1 MSVPKSKQ
9 KPSGFAVVDT
19 ALKIYGNIL
28 DICLRM
34 PNRYT
39 YLILLPI
46 LNLASDTADYVK
58 EGNSVIPNAKSPDP
72 DDVRLRRLYFQKARA
87 TLQALISKM
96 NFFLLKPDI
105 VRKKMK
111 DGKTVGI
118 TENELDGLSEEMRKE
133 LTLIGGVLEK
143 DEKRYNIKL

>member
-19 ALKIYGNIL
+19 ALKIYGSIL

-39 YLILLPI
+39 YLVLLPI
-46 LNLASDTADYVK
+46 LNLASDTANYVK
-58 EGNSVIPNAKSPDP
+58 EGNSIIPNAKSPDP

-105 VRKKMK
+105 VRRKMK
-111 DGKTVGI
+111 DGKMVGI
-118 TENELDGLSEEMRKE
+118 TENELDNLSEDMRKE

-143 DEKRYNIKL
+143 DEKRYNIKS

>member
-72 DDVRLRRLYFQKARA
+72 DDVKLRRLYFQKARA

-96 NFFLLKPDI
+96 NFFLLKLDI